1 MKPESE
7 KRGSCCGSSPESHK
21 EDACHS
27 ADTRATEQ
35 AATADSKVTSGCCGE
50 SATPSVSMSCCGTEP
65 SAEEAGCCSPS
76 ERQRID
82 WLLWGSLPVV
92 VLGYLG
98 FLLMGHDVDQALDHT
113 AEHAADHANGMALAG
128 WLSEWLPE
136 WLAESS
142 WLMTWFHTS
151 HEMVNAMWWGILS
164 AALFVG
170 LLGRIPR
177 EAIMSVLGQGGT
189 KTGLVRATLA
199 GLLLD
204 LCNHGIL
211 MVAMKLYERG
221 ASLGQV
227 MAFLI
232 ASPWNSLTLTLI
244 LVGLIG
250 LPWTLLF
257 IAGSLV
263 IAWVSG
269 WVFDRLVAAG
279 HLPANPYK
287 TEVEAGALM
296 PALRASW
303 QAHEWGPR
311 ALLALFWQGLK
322 ESRMVLR
329 WVVFGVVLVVLIR
342 IFVPPESFGVWF
354 GATLSG
360 LMFTLLATTV
370 MEVCSE
376 GSSPIAADLFNR
388 AGAPGNA
395 FTFLMAGAAT
405 DYTEIMALKETTKSW
420 KIALFLPL
428 VTVPQVILVGWI
440 MNQGLF

>member
-7 KRGSCCGSSPESHK
+7 KRGSCCGSSSESRK
-21 EDACHS
+21 ENACHS
-27 ADTRATEQ
+27 ADTGATEQ
-35 AATADSKVTSGCCGE
+35 AAKAGFKATSGCCGE
-50 SATPSVSMSCCGTEP
+50 SATPTVSTSCCGTEP

-113 AEHAADHANGMALAG
+113 ADHANGMALAG
-128 WLSEWLPE
+128 WLFEWLPE

-142 WLMTWFHTS
+142 WLTTWFHTS

-189 KTGLVRATLA
+189 KKGLIRATLA

-263 IAWVSG
+263 IAWISG
-269 WVFDRLVAAG
+269 WIFDRLVAAG
-279 HLPANPYK
+279 HLPANPHQ
-287 TEVEAGALM
+287 TEVAAGALM

-322 ESRMVLR
+322 DSRMVLR

-342 IFVPPESFGVWF
+342 IFIPPESFGVWF

-360 LMFTLLATTV
+360 LMLTLLATTV

-388 AGAPGNA
+388 ASAPGNA